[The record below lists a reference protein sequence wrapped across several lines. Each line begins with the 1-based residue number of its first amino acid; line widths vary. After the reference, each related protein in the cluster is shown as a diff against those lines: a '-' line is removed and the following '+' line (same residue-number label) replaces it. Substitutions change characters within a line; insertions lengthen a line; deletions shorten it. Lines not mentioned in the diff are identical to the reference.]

1 MLPVMVTV
9 PSTSAMN
16 WTSLGVV
23 IQIPTCANVVNQLAA
38 VDAVSFR
45 HGVIR
50 AVEAVGQIL
59 AGRGDELAR
68 ACKPY

>member
-1 MLPVMVTV
+1 MVTV

-23 IQIPTCANVVNQLAA
+23 IQILTCANVVNQLPAI
-38 VDAVSFR
+38 DAISFR
-45 HGVIR
+45 HGAIR

-59 AGRGDELAR
+59 AGLGDEMVC